1 MIESQFATERALT
14 LKLAGEPRV
23 PFSSPAAVRPAPLAR
38 RLPASGLEWVKS
50 GKGARSALAVLAA
63 MSITAKGVGA
73 WVGPVLVYC
82 SSTYLKFISFSF
94 TPSAKW
100 RLAERFSSL
109 TTSSVCSLLLRKK
122 FSLSLAELEPLRSSR
137 SLSPGQ
143 QSSACRIRREGP
155 AKISA
160 SKASSS

>member
-1 MIESQFATERALT
+1 MRESQFPTERALT
-14 LKLAGEPRV
+14 LKLAGAPRV

-50 GKGARSALAVLAA
+50 GKGAPLGLAVLAA
-63 MSITAKGVGA
+63 ISITAKGVGA
-73 WVGPVLVYC
+73 CVAPFSANLDSISCTPLKARLV
-82 SSTYLKFISFSF
+82 
-94 TPSAKW
+94 
-100 RLAERFSSL
+100 ERSRSL

-122 FSLSLAELEPLRSSR
+122 FSLSLAELEPFRSSR

-160 SKASSS
+160 SNGSSSLMLES